1 MKDLLKLSGFEISYH
16 EKSNRVIN
24 IKIEDEIIDRLVF
37 PFKKFNI
44 TALEYKPFTRF
55 TIAKSLDDLT
65 QNKLSKLMNKII
77 RDRSTGCFIIGPSN
91 ISSKINDKFLVKLS
105 TAVAYLIGIP
115 NYEFLKNT
123 AQVKYNDDDKSSIVI
138 NTYGQKPLNEE
149 TINFLK
155 NKLQKYSE
163 LRNAEL
169 EFIQNDIS
177 LPNSNKFVNELRKR
191 DSMEL
196 VSKNNE
202 INKLN
207 QKLNDLES
215 LSKEKLIFKSLAKE
229 IKIIYPDLNQFEV
242 FEIIKTDFNKIDT
255 VLVFNLRWNDELEN
269 QEKLKLNE
277 NVRSWLKFQLE
288 NDIFEI
294 RSNSE

>member
-1 MKDLLKLSGFEISYH
+1 MYYPFLKSICNQSTIYNYEVDDKSMHNFKIGYGFDLSLTSGWSLVGNFERFKAIGKGYSNEIYLSAGYVPNDKMK
-16 EKSNRVIN
+16 
-24 IKIEDEIIDRLVF
+24 LVF
-37 PFKKFNI
+37 NLNNFEG
-44 TALEYKPFTRF
+44 TTL
-55 TIAKSLDDLT
+55 SL
-65 QNKLSKLMNKII
+65 NN
-77 RDRSTGCFIIGPSN
+77 
-91 ISSKINDKFLVKLS
+91 KINDFDLKIS
-105 TAVAYLIGIP
+105 S

-123 AQVKYNDDDKSSIVI
+123 SQVKYNDDDKSSIVI

-215 LSKEKLIFKSLAKE
+215 LSKEKLIFKSLA
-229 IKIIYPDLNQFEV
+229 
-242 FEIIKTDFNKIDT
+242 
-255 VLVFNLRWNDELEN
+255 
-269 QEKLKLNE
+269 
-277 NVRSWLKFQLE
+277 
-288 NDIFEI
+288 IF
-294 RSNSE
+294 